1 MLAGMESATRDS
13 LKGKTQPEQEGRC
26 VSVEKD
32 WVEMPQT
39 EIPDEV
45 QQVELPEIG
54 ETTPHPKPDSP
65 LAAGAG
71 AGQAEGQGGGND
83 RPIGFVA
90 SPQQE

>member
-1 MLAGMESATRDS
+1 M
-13 LKGKTQPEQEGRC
+13 
-26 VSVEKD
+26 EKD

-45 QQVELPEIG
+45 RQVEIPEIG

-65 LAAGAG
+65 LAAGRAS
-71 AGQAEGQGGGND
+71 GQAEGQAAESG

-90 SPQQE
+90 SPKQE